1 MIYNFDFKKNLGQN
15 FLIDDTVTEKIATA
29 IEYKK
34 NNLVIEIGPGS
45 GVLTKKLLKR
55 ADFVILYEVDT
66 RLSRILKRELRE
78 FDNYEIIWGDFLY
91 SDVKS
96 DIEKYNYENIY
107 IVANL
112 PYYIT
117 TPIISKFI
125 METIPAR
132 EIVIMIQKEVADRLS
147 ADVGTREYGQIT
159 TILNY
164 YFDIEKILE
173 VDRTAFYPTPSV
185 DSAVVKITRK
195 EKYLE
200 LASFEHFNR
209 LVKDAFQF
217 KRKNIKNNLIKRY
230 DLDVV
235 NSVLIKYGFTLSDRS
250 ENIPYYVF
258 VEMSN
263 ELFNLFTSE

>member
-29 IEYKK
+29 IDYGK
-34 NNLVIEIGPGS
+34 NSLVIEIGPGS

-55 ADFVILYEVDT
+55 ADFVLLYEVDT
-66 RLSRILKRELRE
+66 RLGRILKRELRE

-96 DIEKYNYENIY
+96 DIEKYKYDNVY

-117 TPIISKFI
+117 TPIISKFV
-125 METIPAR
+125 METIPAK

-147 ADVGTREYGQIT
+147 AGVGTREYGQIT
-159 TILNY
+159 TVLNY
-164 YFDIEKILE
+164 YFDIEKILD
-173 VDRTAFYPTPSV
+173 VDRKAFYPTPSV
-185 DSAVVKITRK
+185 DSAVIRMTRK
-195 EKYLE
+195 KE
-200 LASFEHFNR
+200 LLSLCSFEHFNK

-235 NSVLIKYGFTLSDRS
+235 SNILMKYGFSLNDRS

-258 VEMSN
+258 VDMSN
-263 ELFNLFTSE
+263 ELFKLN